1 MLGMH
6 PLSRGPEK
14 TSIVTPD
21 GGEPL
26 LELQGLTRSFGAV
39 RVIEQLH
46 LQVRRGELLGVLG
59 PNGAGKSTLF
69 NLVTGTLAASAGKV
83 LFEGQNVTGWSAWQR
98 CRMGMGRTYQ
108 IPKPFRNMTV
118 FEGVLVAAAHAR
130 GLGLTEAKQVA
141 WQALELSGLAHRSGQ
156 FAGDLSLL
164 ELKRLELARALAVQ
178 PRLLLLDEIAG
189 GLTEAE
195 CDQLLDIVRSLRD
208 RGITIIW
215 IEHVL
220 HALQRV
226 ATRLA
231 VLHGGAILA
240 EGEPAAV
247 LADARVRD
255 AYLGT

>member
-1 MLGMH
+1 MESH
-6 PLSRGPEK
+6 
-14 TSIVTPD
+14 TTAD
-21 GGEPL
+21 GEAAPL
-26 LELQGLTRSFGAV
+26 LDLQGLSRSFGAV
-39 RVIEQLH
+39 RVIDKLH

-69 NLVTGTLAASAGKV
+69 NLVTGTLPSSAGRV
-83 LFEGQNVTGWSAWQR
+83 IYGGQDVTDWSAWQR
-98 CRMGMGRTYQ
+98 CRNGMGRTYQ
-108 IPKPFRNMTV
+108 IPKPFRNMMV
-118 FEGVLVAAAHAR
+118 FEGVLVAAAHAK
-130 GLGLTEAKQVA
+130 GLGLTEAKSVA
-141 WQALELSGLAHRSGQ
+141 ADALRLTGLAHRQ
-156 FAGDLSLL
+156 DRFAGSLSLL

-178 PRLLLLDEIAG
+178 PQLLLLDEIAG

-195 CDQLLDIVRSLRD
+195 CSELLDIVRDLLA

-231 VLHGGAILA
+231 VLYGGSILA
-240 EGEPAAV
+240 HGAPDVV
-247 LADARVRD
+247 LADHRVRE

>member
-1 MLGMH
+1 M
-6 PLSRGPEK
+6 
-14 TSIVTPD
+14 
-21 GGEPL
+21 PL
-26 LELQGLTRSFGAV
+26 LDLQDLGRSFGAV
-39 RVIEQLH
+39 RVIDKLH

-69 NLVTGTLAASAGKV
+69 NLVTGTLPTSAGRV
-83 LFEGQNVTGWSAWQR
+83 LYDGKDVTDWSAWQR
-98 CRMGMGRTYQ
+98 CRGGMGRTYQ

-118 FEGVLVAAAHAR
+118 FEGVLVAAAHAK
-130 GLGLTEAKQVA
+130 GLGLTEAKSVA
-141 WQALELSGLAHRSGQ
+141 AHALELSGLAHRQHQ
-156 FAGDLSLL
+156 FAGSLSLL

-178 PRLLLLDEIAG
+178 PQLLLLDEIAG

-195 CDQLLDIVRSLRD
+195 CEELLDIVCELRD

-220 HALQRV
+220 HALRRV

-240 EGEPAAV
+240 DGEPDAV
-247 LADARVRD
+247 LADPRVRE